1 MLLDIENLAQKF
13 GTYRQTF
20 LRLLTEIHITTDKT
34 DMDVDR
40 K

>member
-20 LRLLTEIHITTDKT
+20 LWLLTEIHITTDM
-34 DMDVDR
+34 DVDVDR